1 MRHST
6 LAGDAVKVILI
17 PSVFRIASAFPTSQ
31 VSLPFSRS
39 MMNRIPVPEVRA
51 RSFCVT
57 PSFLRVS
64 RISLPICAAVYLKG
78 QPPKYYRTG
87 TLYHFTRECKE
98 NITVQEVFS
107 SITALLTKIFPLGD
121 VMYRI
126 VSKYLA
132 GDPASSI
139 RVLDMS
145 PAPDKN
151 PSLAIAGLAACPF
164 HSRTKAAQ

>member
-17 PSVFRIASAFPTSQ
+17 PSVFRIASAFPISQ
-31 VSLPFSRS
+31 ASLPFSRS

-87 TLYHFTRECKE
+87 ISYHLHGDAQKKLPYGSF
-98 NITVQEVFS
+98 
-107 SITALLTKIFPLGD
+107 LLN
-121 VMYRI
+121 Y
-126 VSKYLA
+126 
-132 GDPASSI
+132 
-139 RVLDMS
+139 
-145 PAPDKN
+145 
-151 PSLAIAGLAACPF
+151 
-164 HSRTKAAQ
+164 